1 VGGDEKDW
9 VPKTVRGTDAEPR
22 RSTTSDPSEWLPPGA
37 DPSVGERAVSAP
49 PPDAGA
55 PREQLT
61 EPEALGREVEAAHQ
75 AERGALEARTSAAE
89 AAAREA
95 DEARRELELGHAR
108 EVDRLASR
116 LAHTESALAEQ
127 REEVQRVLEEAEQG
141 AEAYDARIAEIQQQV
156 AGFERAAHKATERME
171 AATSGGRQDAG
182 GRTELNSVTVEGLR
196 TLGLSITQAAR
207 LVAHRE
213 ATGGFRSAE
222 DVAAVPGLSAAQ
234 RQALVE
240 RVYVDPTL
248 AGATPR

>member
-1 VGGDEKDW
+1 VNEPPENEQSW
-9 VPKTVRGTDAEPR
+9 VPAELGKREPAPAEAGR
-22 RSTTSDPSEWLPPGA
+22 APEEGSPAPPDPETSEWLPEGA
-37 DPSVGERAVSAP
+37 GGVR
-49 PPDAGA
+49 
-55 PREQLT
+55 
-61 EPEALGREVEAAHQ
+61 Q
-75 AERGALEARTSAAE
+75 AQQGALEARVSAAE

-95 DEARRELELGHAR
+95 EDARRQLELGHAR

-127 REEVQRVLEEAEQG
+127 REEVQRVLEEAEKG
-141 AEAYDARIAEIQQQV
+141 ADAYDARIAEIQQQV
-156 AGFERAAHKATERME
+156 AGFERAADEATERIA

-182 GRTELNSVTVEGLR
+182 GRTELNSVTVESLR
-196 TLGLSITQAAR
+196 ALGLSITQAAR
-207 LVAHRE
+207 LVAHRK